1 MFSYPFYS
9 ISVLKKC
16 ECPLFG
22 TAQVEIGNAELEV
35 VKDATREKR
44 KVSYANAKMVG
55 QAKYGDMPPR
65 RRRAAA
71 RRDEGRYLL
80 TLMNK
85 DSNSHIVCDVGF
97 PSLGWYSSSGVTA
110 DATAHLFCR
119 EFSFMCLAK
128 NLGAAAVRK
137 KMTCFLKRLFW
148 LRKSSYMRVM

>member
-65 RRRAAA
+65 RRRAA